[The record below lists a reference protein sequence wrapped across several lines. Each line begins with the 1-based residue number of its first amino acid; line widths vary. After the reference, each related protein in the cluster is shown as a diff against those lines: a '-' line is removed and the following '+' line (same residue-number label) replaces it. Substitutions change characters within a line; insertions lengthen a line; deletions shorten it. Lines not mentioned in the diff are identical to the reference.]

1 MKKGLIKAFVLAV
14 VFVVTLAVSGQ
25 VTNKNQRDLTTEME
39 EATLPIIVLYDEN
52 QQINELHGYTMQMNA
67 TEMRDTITPL
77 SGNREIPLLIRTYD
91 YQIEIGR
98 AHV

>member
-77 SGNREIPLLIRTYD
+77 SGNREILDQRDRRYLCR
-91 YQIEIGR
+91 
-98 AHV
+98 V